1 MPRRHAAIDMPPE
14 PSGSGRPLAMS
25 VLPVETDRSAPGGL
39 ANALLRE
46 LPDGVVLLDRA
57 AVSGRSRSTSP
68 RVGLMLHQPDC
79 HRELLNSLGVPALGR
94 IPFTA
99 LAAGF
104 AVLVVPKTGDRTL
117 CVGGLPDAV
126 ESLEPAADRDA
137 AREPRDGCGEALF
150 RCIARNFPGGW
161 IYAFDPAFTSLLG
174 VGSVLALLGVS
185 RSRIDGA
192 VTLRWFAPAP
202 AARRCLLTGGPPQPV
217 PRPARL
223 SILAQPDGTVV
234 TQVEL

>member
-1 MPRRHAAIDMPPE
+1 MPRRQAAIDMPPE
-14 PSGSGRPLAMS
+14 PSGSGRPLA

-39 ANALLRE
+39 ASALLRE
-46 LPDGVVLLDRA
+46 LPDGVVLLDRQA

-79 HRELLNSLGVPALGR
+79 HRELLSALGVPALRGM
-94 IPFTA
+94 PFTA
-99 LAAGF
+99 RAAGF
-104 AVLVVPKTGDRTL
+104 AVLVLPKTGERTL

-126 ESLEPAADRDA
+126 ESLDPAADRDA
-137 AREPRDGCGEALF
+137 ARESRDGCGEALF

-161 IYAFDPAFTSLLG
+161 VYAFDPAFTSLLG

-185 RSRIDGA
+185 RRRILGA
-192 VTLRWFAPAP
+192 AALRWFAPTP
-202 AARRCLLTGGPPQPV
+202 AARRCLLAGGPPQPV

-223 SILAQPDGTVV
+223 SVLAPPDGTVV